1 MTKRKIILSPHQ
13 KHMRFLTCLFGAVMV
28 LSAIVLLL
36 LCNSVTLATRLGPRF
51 H

>member
-13 KHMRFLTCLFGAVMV
+13 KHMRFLTYLLGAVMV
-28 LSAIVLLL
+28 LSATALLL
-36 LCNSVTLATRLGPRF
+36 LCNSLTLATRFGPKF